1 MTLINEEI
9 MGQTHYSF
17 FSEVIIFDDSLIT
30 AYGIS
35 AMSAVPDDY
44 YEVRGITTDP
54 ETASRIYDAV
64 IRNSVMPVHI
74 KDVIS
79 DMIS

>member
-9 MGQTHYSF
+9 MGQTRYSF
-17 FSEVIIFDDSLIT
+17 FSEVIIFDDTLIT

-35 AMSAVPDDY
+35 AMSSVPDDY
-44 YEVRGITTDP
+44 YEVHGITTDP
-54 ETASRIYDAV
+54 EKASYIYDAV